1 MTPPNLN
8 AINVFLFNIFKVGI
22 VRNRTF
28 AKYDIVKILKG
39 KSEFEVI
46 FYDLKKLAFAL
57 SYLPIFF
64 TFNDY

>member
-28 AKYDIVKILKG
+28 AKYHIVKILKG

-46 FYDLKKLAFAL
+46 FYDLKKLACVILFAH
-57 SYLPIFF
+57 IF
-64 TFNDY
+64 YVQ